1 MIKQNVEIK
10 PEIEAVW
17 LIFVAEKLL
26 ANVVQPTPIIGRWA
40 NLSFAHAYREQVVQ
54 IGHYDGKPCYL
65 IDMGNEWVEEA
76 TVQAVSLRT
85 VLMECESGLFEVAAR
100 AWQIALFLRTHRFC
114 GQCGSTMQSIDWE
127 MAVQCSRCH
136 HRCYPRISP
145 CIIVAIAHEDK
156 ILLAQGKPQKER
168 NMFSTLAGFVESG
181 ETLEQAVHREVMEEV
196 GVEVKNLRYF
206 SSQPWPFPHS
216 LMVGFLAD
224 FAGGEIA
231 VDGHE
236 ILEAYWFKHDELPQ
250 IPPKF
255 SIAGKLIQ
263 HTVTEI
269 EQELKRNPT
278 HKKPRI

>member
-1 MIKQNVEIK
+1 MINQNVNVR
-10 PEIEAVW
+10 PEQEAIW

-26 ANVVQPTPIIGRWA
+26 ANVALRTPIVGSWA
-40 NLSFAHAYREQVVQ
+40 GLAFAHAYGEQIVQ
-54 IGHYDGKPCYL
+54 IGIYAGKPCYL

-76 TVQAVSLRT
+76 AFEAVDLRT
-85 VLMECESGLFEVAAR
+85 MLMQCEADFFEVAAR
-100 AWQIALFLRTHRFC
+100 AWQVALFLRTHRFC
-114 GQCGSTMQSIDWE
+114 GQCGCTMQSIDWE
-127 MAVQCSRCH
+127 MAVQCSRCR

-145 CIIVAIAHEDK
+145 CIIVAIAHQDK
-156 ILLAQGKPQKER
+156 ILLAQGKPQKAR

-181 ETLEQAVHREVMEEV
+181 ETLEQAVHREVFEEV
-196 GVEVKNLRYF
+196 GVRIKNLRYF
-206 SSQPWPFPHS
+206 ASQPWPFPHS

-224 FAGGEIA
+224 FAGGEID

-236 ILEAYWFKHDELPQ
+236 ILEAYWFNHDDLPE

-269 EQELKRNPT
+269 AQRLKINPQT
-278 HKKPRI
+278 